1 MREKI
6 YTTFQIADICGV
18 RPTTIIKWVKQ
29 KKIKAYVTLGGHRRV
44 QESDLL
50 EFLKEHGFPIPKSM
64 ERAQRRILIVEDDEA
79 VGNLLLKAFKKAA
92 PDAEVK
98 WTKDGI
104 GALLA
109 LSDSPPDL
117 MVLDV
122 VMPVVDG
129 ASVLATLR
137 SDPRTRKIKV
147 VGITGKNLSSEK
159 LKHMQ
164 RHTEFFFLK
173 PFDVGQMVQKSLSLI
188 GTEERDP
195 RVSGGGNTARDPL
208 VQPSRTR

>member
-1 MREKI
+1 MREKT

-50 EFLKEHGFPIPKSM
+50 EFLKRNNFPIPREM
-64 ERAQRRILIVEDDEA
+64 EHPQKRVLIVEDDDA
-79 VGNLLLKAFKKAA
+79 VGNLLQKAFKKSA
-92 PDAEVK
+92 PDADVR

-109 LSDSPPDL
+109 LGDTPPDL

-137 SDPRTRKIKV
+137 SDSRTRRIKV
-147 VGITGKNLSSEK
+147 VGITGKHLSVEK
-159 LKHMQ
+159 VKHMQ
-164 RHTEFFFLK
+164 RHSDLFFLK
-173 PFDVGQMVQKSLSLI
+173 PFDVGQMVQKSLALI
-188 GTEERDP
+188 APAERAVP
-195 RVSGGGNTARDPL
+195 ALS
-208 VQPSRTR
+208 SRTR

>member
-29 KKIKAYVTLGGHRRV
+29 KKIKAYVTLGGHRRI

-50 EFLKEHGFPIPKSM
+50 QFLKEHDFPIPKGM
-64 ERAQRRILIVEDDEA
+64 DQPQRRILIVEDDDA
-79 VGNLLLKAFKKAA
+79 VGNLLQKAFKKAA
-92 PDAEVK
+92 PEAEVK
-98 WTKDGI
+98 WTQDGI

-109 LSDSPPDL
+109 MGDLPPDL

-147 VGITGKNLSSEK
+147 VGITGKTLSSEK

-173 PFDVGQMVQKSLSLI
+173 PFDINQMVQKSLSLI
-188 GTEERDP
+188 GITER
-195 RVSGGGNTARDPL
+195 APL
-208 VQPSRTR
+208 ASASRTR